1 MFSSNSPSVRPVG
14 VPAVAAQRGAPATP
28 VRARHDRGQLV
39 RRLALCGVALLGV
52 VSCAIAFRDVD
63 SGKLLAAGVLP
74 PFRGV
79 DFLKAGLMRVFRD
92 DADGNPFIDIWR
104 LSIPSLAGR
113 KAGR

>member
-63 SGKLLAAGVLP
+63 SGKLLAALSRAGFYLPLVLAAP
-74 PFRGV
+74 LGGL
-79 DFLKAGLMRVFRD
+79 FLHAWAWGMVL
-92 DADGNPFIDIWR
+92 
-104 LSIPSLAGR
+104 
-113 KAGR
+113 